1 MNNIT
6 NIKHTIHEN
15 IIVMQQGTFQEFCK
29 DFLLIHDGIEFKRFG
44 ATPDGKTRKGTP
56 DFIFDDNPQKIIG
69 LQVSVEKQYWIKGE
83 SKPKTDIDKCIEAIS
98 GISKIYLCS
107 SFGYKTSNPEGKANV
122 IAYGNSKG
130 KEITIYSIENFEDIL
145 SNDLKN
151 FSSLIEN
158 ENYFTKEDSAYL
170 KKYYMTEEDYISI
183 CKENINLYK
192 KIHINYEDNFI
203 IKRDQTDNL
212 YNTIN
217 MQDGLLFLVSSSG
230 KGKSTICAYIADC
243 FIKNK
248 QFVLRIN
255 PKSIEQHDN
264 YEHWIIDAFNESVP
278 SFETSAIEV
287 FKNYIAKY
295 GLLLIIDDINVLKNK
310 RNLISKLIS
319 IAKKNKADGINIKML
334 CPVWNDIEDNEQY
347 NYKNNNCYSVFILN
361 RYNEKESIQAIKTIL
376 KNKNIPEQEIDV
388 SKLALQLSND
398 PYLIGIL
405 RELNI
410 DDIEF
415 LSCDIEN
422 NIFEIFLDRI
432 LKDIEETSSSMFN
445 KKEYK
450 NALLNILYTALE
462 NKQSKISF
470 TSLSDSQKNL
480 IRPILNN
487 TKICR
492 LDDEDNIIFRH
503 DRLKFYLEL
512 QSILSQQSIS
522 NAILLEPFYYNLIGH
537 YIAIKEISSKSLIEI
552 QKYNPASIIASVN
565 YIKDLSNSY
574 LNKYIIETFKDVY
587 IDKIFDLYSAKD
599 INDKNFNNIGPYF
612 HGVKNIVN
620 TVLIDI
626 NKKQFVDL
634 INKKYP
640 KDIKNINSL
649 AWNLLNFK
657 FGSLMDAVIYYLGRN
672 LDIVVNDEILN
683 NAISYVKLT
692 HDKKKIRLFYE
703 NILSKIAHNTSVLK
717 STLIIIGLFELD
729 DIGKS
734 IQKIWK
740 EETNKDEMLPFYIF
754 AQIKSF
760 NIQTKEYLTE
770 LLNYWKN
777 MPETKNDYEKNHKSD
792 VLQLLNIS
800 INNISDEV
808 ITFLINF
815 AEKNKDMCFYIAHM
829 LENIDK
835 SIVYK
840 FIIKLY
846 AESDSFRPIIDGKKI
861 KNLNTIKAIKEI
873 WIDETQDSKYRY
885 WALQFY
891 SCHIVKEDI
900 IRLKKLENI
909 EHQHK
914 ELYLLSC
921 QLRARLNDYSVT
933 DKLCKYIEKTSFDE
947 ATFLLIEL
955 QNIWNRNFIQFITDF
970 YKKNC
975 KKNCYV
981 KMLADL
987 LLRIDKKDAESIINI
1002 LWKDFKQDKYFLGV
1016 AFYIGTPEIMTLIEN
1031 YLSSICGKIKISC
1044 SPIRYPS
1051 DIRKDIYKMN
1061 SFYKNIERY
1070 LDRID
1075 PESLMDIAYYTNRIK
1090 MDESIYKKIIQNIDP
1105 QILKKSSLNIKD
1117 KDFFLEELDK
1127 RYYNKTQDFWFYSLG
1142 FSYHNDEYKIITSKE
1157 EELVLS
1163 ILDEWFNKYKD
1174 LKAFNI
1180 CAMLIYATFKRKNID
1195 KLKSLKNNLK
1205 NNKDHYFAD
1214 KIIFYISYSIKASV
1228 LD

>member
-1 MNNIT
+1 MNKT
-6 NIKHTIHEN
+6 IKKIISEN
-15 IIVMQQGTFQEFCK
+15 ISVMEQGTFQEFCK
-29 DFLLIHDGIEFKRFG
+29 DFLLIHDGIKFKRFG
-44 ATPDGKTRKGTP
+44 ATSDGKTRKGTP

-69 LQVSVEKQYWIKGE
+69 LQVSIEKQYWSKGE
-83 SKPKTDIDKCIEAIS
+83 SKPKTDIEKCIKHIS
-98 GISKIYLCS
+98 DISRIYLCS
-107 SFGYKTSNPEGKANV
+107 SFGYNTSNPEGKANV

-145 SNDLKN
+145 SNDLKK
-151 FSSLIEN
+151 FSYLI

-203 IKRDQTDNL
+203 IKRDQTDKL

-243 FIKNK
+243 FVKDK
-248 QFVLRIN
+248 KFVLRIN

-295 GLLLIIDDINVLKNK
+295 GLLLIIDDINVLKDK

-361 RYNEKESIQAIKTIL
+361 SYNEKESIQAIKTIL

-388 SKLALQLSND
+388 SKLALQLSKD
-398 PYLIGIL
+398 PYLIGL
-405 RELNI
+405 LKELNI

-415 LSCDIEN
+415 LSCDIEH
-422 NIFEIFLDRI
+422 NIFEIFLDHI
-432 LKDIEETSSSMFN
+432 LKDIEETNSYKFN

-450 NALLNILYTALE
+450 NALLQILYTALE

-470 TSLSDSQKNL
+470 TSLSDSKKNL
-480 IRPILNN
+480 IRHILNN

-492 LDDEDNIIFRH
+492 LDDEDTIIFRH

-512 QSILSQQSIS
+512 QAILSQQSIS
-522 NAILLEPFYYNLIGH
+522 NNILLEPFYYNLIGQ
-537 YIAIKEISSKSLIEI
+537 YIAIKEISSESLIEI

-612 HGVKNIVN
+612 HGVKNIVD
-620 TVLIDI
+620 TSLIDI

-640 KDIKNINSL
+640 KYIKNINSL

-657 FGSLMDAVIYYLGRN
+657 FGSLKDAVIYYLGRN
-672 LDIVVNDEILN
+672 IVVNDDILN

-703 NILSKIAHNTSVLK
+703 NIISKIAHNISVLK
-717 STLIIIGLFELD
+717 STLIIVGLFELD

-734 IQKIWK
+734 IQKVWK
-740 EETNKDEMLPFYIF
+740 EETNKDEMLPFYMF

-777 MPETKNDYEKNHKSD
+777 MPETKNNEEKNHKSD
-792 VLQLLNIS
+792 VLQFLNIS

-815 AEKNKDMCFYIAHM
+815 AEKNKDMCFYIACM

-840 FIIKLY
+840 FIIKFY
-846 AESDSFRPIIDGKKI
+846 AESDRFLPIIDGKKI

-885 WALQFY
+885 LALQFY

-900 IRLKKLENI
+900 MRLKKLENM
-909 EHQHK
+909 EYQHK
-914 ELYLLSC
+914 GLYILSC

-933 DKLCKYIEKTSFDE
+933 DKLRKYMEKTSFDE
-947 ATFLLIEL
+947 ATSLLIEL
-955 QNIWNRNFIQFITDF
+955 QNIWDGSFIQFITDF
-970 YKKNC
+970 YKKSRHVNI
-975 KKNCYV
+975 
-981 KMLADL
+981 LADL
-987 LLRIDKKDAESIINI
+987 LIRIDKKDAENIINI

-1016 AFYIGTPEIMTLIEN
+1016 AFYIGTPKIITLIKN
-1031 YLSSICGKIKISC
+1031 YLNSICGKIKISC

-1051 DIRKDIYKMN
+1051 DIRKEIYKMK
-1061 SFYKNIERY
+1061 SFYKNIEAY
-1070 LDRID
+1070 IDRID
-1075 PESLMDIAYYTNRIK
+1075 SESLMNIAYGANRIEI
-1090 MDESIYKKIIQNIDP
+1090 DESIYKKIIQNIDP
-1105 QILKKSSLNIKD
+1105 QMLKKSSLSIKD

-1157 EELVLS
+1157 ELLLLS

-1180 CAMLIYATFKRKNID
+1180 CAMLIYATFKRKNIT
-1195 KLKSLKNNLK
+1195 KLELLKNKLNS
-1205 NNKDHYFAD
+1205 NDRYFAE
-1214 KIIFYISYSIKASV
+1214 KIIFYTSYSIKASV
-1228 LD
+1228 LN